1 MNVAIPRLHSC
12 SLQKMEVLN
21 NLIRPFSITGNLKLK
36 NLHRKCKAI
45 LGRLGFFEKT
55 LKKTERL

>member
-1 MNVAIPRLHSC
+1 
-12 SLQKMEVLN
+12 MEVLN
-21 NLIRPFSITGNLKLK
+21 NLIHPFSITGNLKLK

-55 LKKTERL
+55 LKKTKRL